1 MLELLCTLYIF
12 ILFSFITK
20 VHIYWMQG
28 GIWPG
33 ENKQDLIDKVIGRGR
48 ELPNTF
54 SFIIVIA
61 VFLAMALLPLFF
73 YFNKVLIPS
82 YIVHYVFLFFAL
94 ILFVRSMVMFIPV
107 VAQRGTQIF
116 LKLNL
121 RIYAP
126 LCFSLSLAFSY
137 LSYLYL

>member
-82 YIVHYVFLFFAL
+82 YIVHYVFLFFCTDTL
-94 ILFVRSMVMFIPV
+94 CTKYGNVYSCCCPKRDTNLFKVES
-107 VAQRGTQIF
+107 
-116 LKLNL
+116 
-121 RIYAP
+121 
-126 LCFSLSLAFSY
+126 
-137 LSYLYL
+137 